1 MFMMGNKQLTF
12 VTLLFSSIMVM
23 RLQKAQ
29 KFIISKRLLRFFS
42 RSLVG
47 VELLVCHLVEEKA
60 R

>member
-29 KFIISKRLLRFFS
+29 KFIIYKRLLRFFS

>member
-29 KFIISKRLLRFFS
+29 KFIISKRLLRFFI

>member
-1 MFMMGNKQLTF
+1 
-12 VTLLFSSIMVM
+12 M

-29 KFIISKRLLRFFS
+29 KFIIPKRLLRFFS

>member
-42 RSLVG
+42 CSLVG

>member
-29 KFIISKRLLRFFS
+29 KFIIPKRLLRFFS